1 MPILSFN
8 KFVAI
13 SETKT
18 KITYKSRHP
27 HIGHVLHLVLN
38 TISSGNK
45 QEDGNK
51 NITICFNLQL
61 KRLSSRFAIEVLLQL
76 ERKINL

>member
-1 MPILSFN
+1 MKILTRCQFCLLI

-38 TISSGNK
+38 TISSGN
-45 QEDGNK
+45 
-51 NITICFNLQL
+51 
-61 KRLSSRFAIEVLLQL
+61 
-76 ERKINL
+76 